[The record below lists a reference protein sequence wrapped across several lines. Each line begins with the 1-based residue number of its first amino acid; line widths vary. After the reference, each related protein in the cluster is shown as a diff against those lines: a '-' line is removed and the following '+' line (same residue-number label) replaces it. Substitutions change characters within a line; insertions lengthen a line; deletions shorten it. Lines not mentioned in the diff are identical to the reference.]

1 MTKNARRAET
11 APPAVRVALAAPS
24 PTGAGFRARRLCSRH
39 LCSRHLRC
47 RSSCIP
53 GPSVHLAR
61 GSPGEDPHP
70 SDYQLRRTI
79 SGSLSRQNQI
89 SILLGVG
96 ECHSLGT
103 FSSHPVG
110 PTINVHFDFFKPG
123 FPNHGPIEIGGQI
136 IRCCEELSYEL
147 WDMPSGP

>member
-1 MTKNARRAET
+1 MTKSARSAET
-11 APPAVRVALAAPS
+11 APPAVREAVAAPS
-24 PTGAGFRARRLCSRH
+24 PTGAGFRAWH
-39 LCSRHLRC
+39 PCSRHLRC
-47 RSSCIP
+47 RRSCIP
-53 GPSVHLAR
+53 GPSVRPAR

-79 SGSLSRQNQI
+79 SGSLSGQNQI
-89 SILLGVG
+89 CILLGMG

-136 IRCCEELSYEL
+136 ILCCEELSYEL
-147 WDMPSGP
+147 WDMPSAP